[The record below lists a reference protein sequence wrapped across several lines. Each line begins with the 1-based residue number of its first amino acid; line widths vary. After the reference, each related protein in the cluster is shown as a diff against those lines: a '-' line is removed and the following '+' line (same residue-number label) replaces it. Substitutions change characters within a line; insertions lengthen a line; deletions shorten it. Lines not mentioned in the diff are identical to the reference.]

1 MKQLI
6 LVDAEKQFR
15 LKMKKLLTDYC
26 PEIQIAGEAEDIPS
40 AVRLIKQL
48 NPDIVLTSIQLEKG
62 TAFDLLNK
70 FSAPRF
76 QVILTA
82 FCGDFALKAFKYN
95 VVDYLLKPVDP
106 DELVKAIEKVLVM
119 KKPSIPEPVEGKN
132 RIQARL
138 SDKVALTTTNGLAF
152 VKLEKVVYLRSEG
165 SYTTFF
171 LEDGKQLTVCRG
183 LKEFEAGLP
192 EGHFYRTH
200 QSYIVNTERVE
211 EISKKDGCFALMQ
224 GGIEIP
230 VSRRKREP
238 FLGFLQGRMVG

>member
-15 LKMKKLLTDYC
+15 LKMKQLLTDYC
-26 PEIQIAGEAEDIPS
+26 PEIQIIGEAADIPS

-48 NPDIVLTSIQLEKG
+48 NPDIVLTNIQFEEG

-70 FSAPRF
+70 FSNPGF

-106 DELVKAIEKVLVM
+106 DELIKAIEKVLVT
-119 KKPSIPEPVEGKN
+119 KSQDVPEPVNTNN
-132 RIQARL
+132 RIKARL

-171 LEDGKQLTVCRG
+171 LDDGKQLTVCRG
-183 LKEFEAGLP
+183 LKEFEVGLP
-192 EGHFYRTH
+192 DAHFFRTH

-211 EISKKDGCFALMQ
+211 EISRKDGCFALMQ

-230 VSRRKREP
+230 VSRRKRES